1 MTIRRF
7 AVMGMPVAHSLSP
20 RLHTAGFAAWG
31 WNDCRYEAIAVP
43 QGALAQAV
51 EHFRR
56 HGGMGLNVTRP
67 LKVEAAELV
76 GSLEEWAAGTGAV
89 NTLYWR
95 GDRLGGANTD
105 APALRDSLAARGIRP
120 ARALIWGSGG
130 AARASQAALRALG
143 VDPWLAA
150 RRPGRFEGRW
160 LSWTDGWAAC
170 EEADLLVNATPL
182 GQAGE
187 AAWDP
192 LPPLH
197 ARQTVVDWVYAPALT
212 PLLAWA
218 EARGAGL
225 VSGLELLVRQAS
237 LSWMYWFGR
246 AGPLQA
252 MGDAVGWRL

>member
-20 RLHTAGFAAWG
+20 RLHSAGFAAMG
-31 WNDCRYEAIAVP
+31 WDDCRYEAIAVAA
-43 QGALAQAV
+43 GTLAQAV
-51 EHFRR
+51 QAFRR
-56 HGGMGLNVTRP
+56 DGGQGLNVTRP
-67 LKVEAAELV
+67 LKVEAVRLAGWLDP
-76 GSLEEWAAGTGAV
+76 WAAETGAV

-95 GDRLGGANTD
+95 DGRLCGANTD
-105 APALRDSLAARGIRP
+105 APALRDSLAVRGLRP
-120 ARALIWGSGG
+120 ERALIWGSGG

-150 RRPGRFEGRW
+150 RRPGSFEGQW
-160 LSWTDGWAAC
+160 ISWADARAAC

-192 LPPLH
+192 LPPVE
-197 ARQTVVDWVYAPALT
+197 ARHTVVDWVYAPALT
-212 PLLAWA
+212 PLLALA
-218 EARGAGL
+218 EARGASR

-237 LSWMYWFGR
+237 LSWVHWFGR
-246 AGPLQA
+246 AGPLEA
-252 MGDAVGWRL
+252 MGEAVGWRP